1 MVRRSAPNA
10 ECTIIGLERRLAQE
24 VLVELAGSFSNIPGH
39 GALGRKIGASCA
51 SPCSAIP
58 SEHRSAN
65 QWSPEP
71 FRIDAIIWP
80 SAQ

>member
-39 GALGRKIGASCA
+39 GALGRKIGASC
-51 SPCSAIP
+51 
-58 SEHRSAN
+58 
-65 QWSPEP
+65 
-71 FRIDAIIWP
+71 RIDAIIWP